1 MPIMSDKWIKFKAE
15 NDQLIVP
22 FHAESRSSNEDGTP
36 VTSYGLSSFG
46 YDIRLGN
53 IFRFFNRSNPNNLN
67 VEVRSVRDSIGP
79 DVIDPVNFNEAL
91 TSRHEL
97 RDDECITIPPHGFML
112 GVSKERIK
120 LGDEFTAICMEKS
133 TLARCFT
140 GDTKIA
146 LADGTSP
153 TFLEA
158 IERIKNGERLFG
170 YSVNEEANITI
181 AELIEPR
188 KIGREEIL
196 EVVLD
201 NGEIIRCTA
210 DHKFLTL
217 DCDYVEAKDLVE
229 GQSLYPL
236 YRTVSR
242 GYEAVYQPMDPYIV
256 STHHLSDE
264 YNLRHGVYKRGFDE
278 HRHHVD
284 GNRRNNTPMN
294 IVRMKASDHIKMHN
308 LLNSERP
315 EYKEKL
321 SLAQKESWKKQAES
335 DPTFVNHWR
344 GQSSKASKAFWNDD
358 RYYES
363 RQRWFTLN
371 RERVKNLSE
380 EQRQALADRARKFLC
395 NVTKEMRIER
405 AAKRWMNEAEDS
417 PNRRFLG
424 DLVKRK
430 DITEETLEKALK
442 EAGSIRGASRL
453 LSVDRTAF
461 RRFPELIK
469 KYKEMWN
476 DAAVSVDDIKEAL
489 KENLSLRSIA
499 EKLGVSKSY
508 IVRRMSK
515 AKKALNIEI
524 GENHKVVTV
533 RKASPGWEGEQDVY
547 CLTAPEYGNFAL
559 ESGVFVH
566 NCGLCVTVT
575 PLEAGWE
582 GYVTLELSNKTDSP
596 IKLTP
601 GMGICQVL
609 FIHGNESCEV
619 SYADRSGKYQ
629 DQPAE
634 PVLPRRKM

>member
-91 TSRHEL
+91 TSCHEL

-120 LGDEFTAICMEKS
+120 LDNEFTAICMEKS

-256 STHHLSDE
+256 
-264 YNLRHGVYKRGFDE
+264 
-278 HRHHVD
+278 
-284 GNRRNNTPMN
+284 
-294 IVRMKASDHIKMHN
+294 
-308 LLNSERP
+308 
-315 EYKEKL
+315 
-321 SLAQKESWKKQAES
+321 
-335 DPTFVNHWR
+335 
-344 GQSSKASKAFWNDD
+344 
-358 RYYES
+358 
-363 RQRWFTLN
+363 
-371 RERVKNLSE
+371 
-380 EQRQALADRARKFLC
+380 
-395 NVTKEMRIER
+395 
-405 AAKRWMNEAEDS
+405 
-417 PNRRFLG
+417 
-424 DLVKRK
+424 
-430 DITEETLEKALK
+430 
-442 EAGSIRGASRL
+442 
-453 LSVDRTAF
+453 
-461 RRFPELIK
+461 
-469 KYKEMWN
+469 
-476 DAAVSVDDIKEAL
+476 
-489 KENLSLRSIA
+489 
-499 EKLGVSKSY
+499 
-508 IVRRMSK
+508 RRMSK
-515 AKKALNIEI
+515 AKEALNIEI

-582 GYVTLELSNKTDSP
+582 GYVTLELSNKTDLP

-619 SYADRSGKYQ
+619 SYADRNGKYQ

>member
-79 DVIDPVNFNEAL
+79 DVIEPVNFNEAL
-91 TSRHEL
+91 TSCHEL

-120 LGDEFTAICMEKS
+120 LGNEFTAICMEKS

-242 GYEAVYQPMDPYIV
+242 GYEAVYQPMDPY
-256 STHHLSDE
+256 
-264 YNLRHGVYKRGFDE
+264 
-278 HRHHVD
+278 
-284 GNRRNNTPMN
+284 
-294 IVRMKASDHIKMHN
+294 
-308 LLNSERP
+308 
-315 EYKEKL
+315 
-321 SLAQKESWKKQAES
+321 
-335 DPTFVNHWR
+335 
-344 GQSSKASKAFWNDD
+344 
-358 RYYES
+358 
-363 RQRWFTLN
+363 
-371 RERVKNLSE
+371 
-380 EQRQALADRARKFLC
+380 
-395 NVTKEMRIER
+395 
-405 AAKRWMNEAEDS
+405 
-417 PNRRFLG
+417 
-424 DLVKRK
+424 
-430 DITEETLEKALK
+430 
-442 EAGSIRGASRL
+442 
-453 LSVDRTAF
+453 
-461 RRFPELIK
+461 
-469 KYKEMWN
+469 
-476 DAAVSVDDIKEAL
+476 
-489 KENLSLRSIA
+489 
-499 EKLGVSKSY
+499 
-508 IVRRMSK
+508 SK
-515 AKKALNIEI
+515 AKEALNIEI

-619 SYADRSGKYQ
+619 SYADRNGKYQ

>member
-1 MPIMSDKWIKFKAE
+1 MPIMSDKWIRQKAE
-15 NDQLIVP
+15 NEQLIVP
-22 FHAESRSSNEDGTP
+22 FHAESRSNNEDGTP

-53 IFRFFNRSNPNNLN
+53 TFRFFNPADNHNRNL
-67 VEVRSVRDSIGP
+67 EIRCVRDAIGP
-79 DVIDPVNFNEAL
+79 DVIDPVNFNENL

-97 RDDECITIPPHGFML
+97 REDECIIMPPHSFML

-120 LGDEFTAICMEKS
+120 LGNEFTAICMEKS

-256 STHHLSDE
+256 
-264 YNLRHGVYKRGFDE
+264 
-278 HRHHVD
+278 
-284 GNRRNNTPMN
+284 
-294 IVRMKASDHIKMHN
+294 
-308 LLNSERP
+308 
-315 EYKEKL
+315 
-321 SLAQKESWKKQAES
+321 
-335 DPTFVNHWR
+335 
-344 GQSSKASKAFWNDD
+344 
-358 RYYES
+358 
-363 RQRWFTLN
+363 
-371 RERVKNLSE
+371 
-380 EQRQALADRARKFLC
+380 
-395 NVTKEMRIER
+395 
-405 AAKRWMNEAEDS
+405 
-417 PNRRFLG
+417 
-424 DLVKRK
+424 
-430 DITEETLEKALK
+430 
-442 EAGSIRGASRL
+442 
-453 LSVDRTAF
+453 
-461 RRFPELIK
+461 
-469 KYKEMWN
+469 
-476 DAAVSVDDIKEAL
+476 
-489 KENLSLRSIA
+489 
-499 EKLGVSKSY
+499 
-508 IVRRMSK
+508 RRMSK
-515 AKKALNIEI
+515 AKEALNIEI

-582 GYVTLELSNKTDSP
+582 GYVTLELSNKTDLP

-609 FIHGNESCEV
+609 FIHGNEPCEV

>member
-120 LGDEFTAICMEKS
+120 LSNEFTAICMEKS

-256 STHHLSDE
+256 
-264 YNLRHGVYKRGFDE
+264 
-278 HRHHVD
+278 
-284 GNRRNNTPMN
+284 
-294 IVRMKASDHIKMHN
+294 
-308 LLNSERP
+308 
-315 EYKEKL
+315 
-321 SLAQKESWKKQAES
+321 
-335 DPTFVNHWR
+335 
-344 GQSSKASKAFWNDD
+344 
-358 RYYES
+358 
-363 RQRWFTLN
+363 
-371 RERVKNLSE
+371 
-380 EQRQALADRARKFLC
+380 
-395 NVTKEMRIER
+395 
-405 AAKRWMNEAEDS
+405 
-417 PNRRFLG
+417 
-424 DLVKRK
+424 
-430 DITEETLEKALK
+430 
-442 EAGSIRGASRL
+442 
-453 LSVDRTAF
+453 
-461 RRFPELIK
+461 
-469 KYKEMWN
+469 
-476 DAAVSVDDIKEAL
+476 
-489 KENLSLRSIA
+489 
-499 EKLGVSKSY
+499 
-508 IVRRMSK
+508 RRMSK
-515 AKKALNIEI
+515 AKEALNIEI

-619 SYADRSGKYQ
+619 SYADRNGKYQ

>member
-91 TSRHEL
+91 TSCHEL

-120 LGDEFTAICMEKS
+120 LGNEFTAICMEKS

-242 GYEAVYQPMDPYIV
+242 GYEAVYQPMGP
-256 STHHLSDE
+256 
-264 YNLRHGVYKRGFDE
+264 
-278 HRHHVD
+278 
-284 GNRRNNTPMN
+284 
-294 IVRMKASDHIKMHN
+294 
-308 LLNSERP
+308 
-315 EYKEKL
+315 
-321 SLAQKESWKKQAES
+321 
-335 DPTFVNHWR
+335 
-344 GQSSKASKAFWNDD
+344 
-358 RYYES
+358 
-363 RQRWFTLN
+363 
-371 RERVKNLSE
+371 
-380 EQRQALADRARKFLC
+380 
-395 NVTKEMRIER
+395 
-405 AAKRWMNEAEDS
+405 
-417 PNRRFLG
+417 
-424 DLVKRK
+424 
-430 DITEETLEKALK
+430 
-442 EAGSIRGASRL
+442 
-453 LSVDRTAF
+453 
-461 RRFPELIK
+461 
-469 KYKEMWN
+469 
-476 DAAVSVDDIKEAL
+476 
-489 KENLSLRSIA
+489 
-499 EKLGVSKSY
+499 Y

-515 AKKALNIEI
+515 AKEALNIEI

-609 FIHGNESCEV
+609 FLHGNEPCEV

>member
-1 MPIMSDKWIKFKAE
+1 MPIMSDKWIKHKAE
-15 NDQLIVP
+15 KNQLIVP
-22 FHAESRSSNEDGTP
+22 FHAESRSTNEDGTP

-53 IFRFFNRSNPNNLN
+53 TFRLFDFPLKKSESI
-67 VEVRSVRDSIGP
+67 EVIYDIVQTTADI
-79 DVIDPVNFNEAL
+79 DNIIDPVNFKPEF
-91 TSRHEL
+91 TTP
-97 RDDECITIPPHGFML
+97 ITIRDYESLIIPPGGFVL
-112 GVSKERIK
+112 GVSKERLV
-120 LGDEFTAICMEKS
+120 LGDDFTAICMEKS

-256 STHHLSDE
+256 
-264 YNLRHGVYKRGFDE
+264 
-278 HRHHVD
+278 
-284 GNRRNNTPMN
+284 
-294 IVRMKASDHIKMHN
+294 
-308 LLNSERP
+308 
-315 EYKEKL
+315 
-321 SLAQKESWKKQAES
+321 
-335 DPTFVNHWR
+335 
-344 GQSSKASKAFWNDD
+344 
-358 RYYES
+358 
-363 RQRWFTLN
+363 
-371 RERVKNLSE
+371 
-380 EQRQALADRARKFLC
+380 
-395 NVTKEMRIER
+395 
-405 AAKRWMNEAEDS
+405 
-417 PNRRFLG
+417 
-424 DLVKRK
+424 
-430 DITEETLEKALK
+430 
-442 EAGSIRGASRL
+442 
-453 LSVDRTAF
+453 
-461 RRFPELIK
+461 
-469 KYKEMWN
+469 
-476 DAAVSVDDIKEAL
+476 
-489 KENLSLRSIA
+489 
-499 EKLGVSKSY
+499 
-508 IVRRMSK
+508 RRMSK
-515 AKKALNIEI
+515 AKEALNIEI

-582 GYVTLELSNKTDSP
+582 GYVTLELSNKTDLP

-609 FIHGNESCEV
+609 FIHGNEPCEV

>member
-79 DVIDPVNFNEAL
+79 DVIDPINFNEAL
-91 TSRHEL
+91 TSCHEL

-120 LGDEFTAICMEKS
+120 LGNEFTAICMEKS

-256 STHHLSDE
+256 
-264 YNLRHGVYKRGFDE
+264 
-278 HRHHVD
+278 
-284 GNRRNNTPMN
+284 
-294 IVRMKASDHIKMHN
+294 
-308 LLNSERP
+308 
-315 EYKEKL
+315 
-321 SLAQKESWKKQAES
+321 
-335 DPTFVNHWR
+335 
-344 GQSSKASKAFWNDD
+344 
-358 RYYES
+358 
-363 RQRWFTLN
+363 
-371 RERVKNLSE
+371 
-380 EQRQALADRARKFLC
+380 
-395 NVTKEMRIER
+395 
-405 AAKRWMNEAEDS
+405 
-417 PNRRFLG
+417 
-424 DLVKRK
+424 
-430 DITEETLEKALK
+430 
-442 EAGSIRGASRL
+442 
-453 LSVDRTAF
+453 
-461 RRFPELIK
+461 
-469 KYKEMWN
+469 
-476 DAAVSVDDIKEAL
+476 
-489 KENLSLRSIA
+489 
-499 EKLGVSKSY
+499 
-508 IVRRMSK
+508 RRMSK
-515 AKKALNIEI
+515 AKEALNIEI

-619 SYADRSGKYQ
+619 SYADRNGKYQ
-629 DQPAE
+629 DQPPE

>member
-120 LGDEFTAICMEKS
+120 LGNEFTAICMEKS

-242 GYEAVYQPMDPYIV
+242 GYEAVYQPMDPYI
-256 STHHLSDE
+256 
-264 YNLRHGVYKRGFDE
+264 
-278 HRHHVD
+278 
-284 GNRRNNTPMN
+284 
-294 IVRMKASDHIKMHN
+294 A
-308 LLNSERP
+308 
-315 EYKEKL
+315 KE
-321 SLAQKESWKKQAES
+321 
-335 DPTFVNHWR
+335 
-344 GQSSKASKAFWNDD
+344 
-358 RYYES
+358 
-363 RQRWFTLN
+363 
-371 RERVKNLSE
+371 
-380 EQRQALADRARKFLC
+380 
-395 NVTKEMRIER
+395 
-405 AAKRWMNEAEDS
+405 
-417 PNRRFLG
+417 
-424 DLVKRK
+424 
-430 DITEETLEKALK
+430 
-442 EAGSIRGASRL
+442 
-453 LSVDRTAF
+453 
-461 RRFPELIK
+461 
-469 KYKEMWN
+469 
-476 DAAVSVDDIKEAL
+476 
-489 KENLSLRSIA
+489 
-499 EKLGVSKSY
+499 
-508 IVRRMSK
+508 
-515 AKKALNIEI
+515 ALNIEI

-619 SYADRSGKYQ
+619 SYADRNGKYQ

>member
-91 TSRHEL
+91 TSCHEL

-120 LGDEFTAICMEKS
+120 LGNEFTAICMEKS

-242 GYEAVYQPMDPYIV
+242 GYEAVYQPMDPYI
-256 STHHLSDE
+256 
-264 YNLRHGVYKRGFDE
+264 
-278 HRHHVD
+278 
-284 GNRRNNTPMN
+284 
-294 IVRMKASDHIKMHN
+294 A
-308 LLNSERP
+308 
-315 EYKEKL
+315 KE
-321 SLAQKESWKKQAES
+321 
-335 DPTFVNHWR
+335 
-344 GQSSKASKAFWNDD
+344 
-358 RYYES
+358 
-363 RQRWFTLN
+363 
-371 RERVKNLSE
+371 
-380 EQRQALADRARKFLC
+380 
-395 NVTKEMRIER
+395 
-405 AAKRWMNEAEDS
+405 
-417 PNRRFLG
+417 
-424 DLVKRK
+424 
-430 DITEETLEKALK
+430 
-442 EAGSIRGASRL
+442 
-453 LSVDRTAF
+453 
-461 RRFPELIK
+461 
-469 KYKEMWN
+469 
-476 DAAVSVDDIKEAL
+476 
-489 KENLSLRSIA
+489 
-499 EKLGVSKSY
+499 
-508 IVRRMSK
+508 
-515 AKKALNIEI
+515 ALNIEI

-619 SYADRSGKYQ
+619 SYADRNGKYQ

>member
-53 IFRFFNRSNPNNLN
+53 IFRFFNRGNSNNLN

-97 RDDECITIPPHGFML
+97 RDGECITIPPHGFML

-120 LGDEFTAICMEKS
+120 LGNEFTAICMEKS

-242 GYEAVYQPMDPYIV
+242 GYEAVYQPMDPY
-256 STHHLSDE
+256 
-264 YNLRHGVYKRGFDE
+264 
-278 HRHHVD
+278 
-284 GNRRNNTPMN
+284 
-294 IVRMKASDHIKMHN
+294 
-308 LLNSERP
+308 
-315 EYKEKL
+315 
-321 SLAQKESWKKQAES
+321 
-335 DPTFVNHWR
+335 
-344 GQSSKASKAFWNDD
+344 
-358 RYYES
+358 
-363 RQRWFTLN
+363 
-371 RERVKNLSE
+371 
-380 EQRQALADRARKFLC
+380 
-395 NVTKEMRIER
+395 
-405 AAKRWMNEAEDS
+405 
-417 PNRRFLG
+417 
-424 DLVKRK
+424 
-430 DITEETLEKALK
+430 
-442 EAGSIRGASRL
+442 
-453 LSVDRTAF
+453 
-461 RRFPELIK
+461 
-469 KYKEMWN
+469 
-476 DAAVSVDDIKEAL
+476 
-489 KENLSLRSIA
+489 
-499 EKLGVSKSY
+499 
-508 IVRRMSK
+508 SK
-515 AKKALNIEI
+515 AKEALNIEI

-582 GYVTLELSNKTDSP
+582 GYVTLELSNKTDLP

-609 FIHGNESCEV
+609 FLYGNEPCEI
-619 SYADRSGKYQ
+619 SYADRNGKYQ
-629 DQPAE
+629 DQPPE

>member
-79 DVIDPVNFNEAL
+79 DVIDPINFNEAL
-91 TSRHEL
+91 TSCHEL

-120 LGDEFTAICMEKS
+120 LSNEFTAICMEKS

-256 STHHLSDE
+256 
-264 YNLRHGVYKRGFDE
+264 
-278 HRHHVD
+278 
-284 GNRRNNTPMN
+284 
-294 IVRMKASDHIKMHN
+294 
-308 LLNSERP
+308 
-315 EYKEKL
+315 
-321 SLAQKESWKKQAES
+321 
-335 DPTFVNHWR
+335 
-344 GQSSKASKAFWNDD
+344 
-358 RYYES
+358 
-363 RQRWFTLN
+363 
-371 RERVKNLSE
+371 
-380 EQRQALADRARKFLC
+380 
-395 NVTKEMRIER
+395 
-405 AAKRWMNEAEDS
+405 
-417 PNRRFLG
+417 
-424 DLVKRK
+424 
-430 DITEETLEKALK
+430 
-442 EAGSIRGASRL
+442 
-453 LSVDRTAF
+453 
-461 RRFPELIK
+461 
-469 KYKEMWN
+469 
-476 DAAVSVDDIKEAL
+476 
-489 KENLSLRSIA
+489 
-499 EKLGVSKSY
+499 
-508 IVRRMSK
+508 RRMSK
-515 AKKALNIEI
+515 AKEALNIEI

-619 SYADRSGKYQ
+619 SYADRNGKYQ
-629 DQPAE
+629 DQPPE

>member
-1 MPIMSDKWIKFKAE
+1 MPIMSDKWIRQKAE
-15 NDQLIVP
+15 NEQLIVP
-22 FHAESRSSNEDGTP
+22 FHAESRSNNEDGTP

-53 IFRFFNRSNPNNLN
+53 VFRFFNPANIVNRNL
-67 VEVRSVRDSIGP
+67 EIKCVRDAIEP
-79 DVIDPVNFNEAL
+79 NVIDPVNFNKNL

-97 RDDECITIPPHGFML
+97 REDECIIMPPHSFML

-120 LGDEFTAICMEKS
+120 LSNEFTAICMEKS

-242 GYEAVYQPMDPYIV
+242 
-256 STHHLSDE
+256 
-264 YNLRHGVYKRGFDE
+264 
-278 HRHHVD
+278 
-284 GNRRNNTPMN
+284 
-294 IVRMKASDHIKMHN
+294 
-308 LLNSERP
+308 
-315 EYKEKL
+315 
-321 SLAQKESWKKQAES
+321 
-335 DPTFVNHWR
+335 
-344 GQSSKASKAFWNDD
+344 
-358 RYYES
+358 
-363 RQRWFTLN
+363 
-371 RERVKNLSE
+371 
-380 EQRQALADRARKFLC
+380 
-395 NVTKEMRIER
+395 
-405 AAKRWMNEAEDS
+405 
-417 PNRRFLG
+417 
-424 DLVKRK
+424 
-430 DITEETLEKALK
+430 
-442 EAGSIRGASRL
+442 
-453 LSVDRTAF
+453 
-461 RRFPELIK
+461 
-469 KYKEMWN
+469 
-476 DAAVSVDDIKEAL
+476 
-489 KENLSLRSIA
+489 
-499 EKLGVSKSY
+499 

-515 AKKALNIEI
+515 AKEALNIEI

-582 GYVTLELSNKTDSP
+582 GYVTLELSNKTDLP

-609 FIHGNESCEV
+609 FLHGNEPCEI
-619 SYADRSGKYQ
+619 SYADRNGKYQ

>member
-15 NDQLIVP
+15 KDQLIVP
-22 FHAESRSSNEDGTP
+22 FHPESRSVNEDGTP

-53 IFRFFNRSNPNNLN
+53 IFRLFNHRNSNNLN
-67 VEVRSVRDSIGP
+67 VDIGSVRDAVSP
-79 DVIDPVNFNEAL
+79 DVIDPVNFNEAHTTRYDL
-91 TSRHEL
+91 L
-97 RDDECITIPPHGFML
+97 DDEYITIPPHGFML

-120 LGDEFTAICMEKS
+120 LGNEFTAICMEKS

-236 YRTVSR
+236 
-242 GYEAVYQPMDPYIV
+242 
-256 STHHLSDE
+256 
-264 YNLRHGVYKRGFDE
+264 
-278 HRHHVD
+278 
-284 GNRRNNTPMN
+284 
-294 IVRMKASDHIKMHN
+294 
-308 LLNSERP
+308 
-315 EYKEKL
+315 
-321 SLAQKESWKKQAES
+321 
-335 DPTFVNHWR
+335 
-344 GQSSKASKAFWNDD
+344 
-358 RYYES
+358 
-363 RQRWFTLN
+363 
-371 RERVKNLSE
+371 
-380 EQRQALADRARKFLC
+380 
-395 NVTKEMRIER
+395 
-405 AAKRWMNEAEDS
+405 
-417 PNRRFLG
+417 
-424 DLVKRK
+424 
-430 DITEETLEKALK
+430 
-442 EAGSIRGASRL
+442 
-453 LSVDRTAF
+453 
-461 RRFPELIK
+461 
-469 KYKEMWN
+469 
-476 DAAVSVDDIKEAL
+476 
-489 KENLSLRSIA
+489 
-499 EKLGVSKSY
+499 

-515 AKKALNIEI
+515 AKEALNIEI

-582 GYVTLELSNKTDSP
+582 GYVTLELSNKTDLP

-609 FIHGNESCEV
+609 FIHGNEPCEV

>member
-1 MPIMSDKWIKFKAE
+1 MPIMSDKWIRQKAE
-15 NDQLIVP
+15 NEQLIVP

-53 IFRFFNRSNPNNLN
+53 VFRFFNPANIVNRNL
-67 VEVRSVRDSIGP
+67 EIKCVRDAIEP
-79 DVIDPVNFNEAL
+79 NVIDPVNFNENL

-97 RDDECITIPPHGFML
+97 REDECIIMPPHSFML

-120 LGDEFTAICMEKS
+120 LSNEFTAICMEKS

-236 YRTVSR
+236 YS
-242 GYEAVYQPMDPYIV
+242 
-256 STHHLSDE
+256 
-264 YNLRHGVYKRGFDE
+264 
-278 HRHHVD
+278 
-284 GNRRNNTPMN
+284 
-294 IVRMKASDHIKMHN
+294 
-308 LLNSERP
+308 
-315 EYKEKL
+315 
-321 SLAQKESWKKQAES
+321 
-335 DPTFVNHWR
+335 
-344 GQSSKASKAFWNDD
+344 
-358 RYYES
+358 
-363 RQRWFTLN
+363 
-371 RERVKNLSE
+371 
-380 EQRQALADRARKFLC
+380 
-395 NVTKEMRIER
+395 
-405 AAKRWMNEAEDS
+405 
-417 PNRRFLG
+417 
-424 DLVKRK
+424 
-430 DITEETLEKALK
+430 
-442 EAGSIRGASRL
+442 
-453 LSVDRTAF
+453 
-461 RRFPELIK
+461 
-469 KYKEMWN
+469 
-476 DAAVSVDDIKEAL
+476 
-489 KENLSLRSIA
+489 
-499 EKLGVSKSY
+499 

-515 AKKALNIEI
+515 AKEALNIEI

-582 GYVTLELSNKTDSP
+582 GYVTLELSNKTDLP

-609 FIHGNESCEV
+609 FLHGNEPCEI

>member
-1 MPIMSDKWIKFKAE
+1 MPIMSDKWIRQKAE
-15 NDQLIVP
+15 NEQLIVP
-22 FHAESRSSNEDGTP
+22 FHAESRSNNEDGTP

-120 LGDEFTAICMEKS
+120 LGNEFTAICMEKS

-453 LSVDRTAF
+453 LS
-461 RRFPELIK
+461 
-469 KYKEMWN
+469 
-476 DAAVSVDDIKEAL
+476 
-489 KENLSLRSIA
+489 
-499 EKLGVSKSY
+499 
-508 IVRRMSK
+508 
-515 AKKALNIEI
+515 EI
-524 GENHKVVTV
+524 GRAHV
-533 RKASPGWEGEQDVY
+533 
-547 CLTAPEYGNFAL
+547 
-559 ESGVFVH
+559 
-566 NCGLCVTVT
+566 
-575 PLEAGWE
+575 
-582 GYVTLELSNKTDSP
+582 
-596 IKLTP
+596 
-601 GMGICQVL
+601 
-609 FIHGNESCEV
+609 
-619 SYADRSGKYQ
+619 
-629 DQPAE
+629 
-634 PVLPRRKM
+634 

>member
-91 TSRHEL
+91 TSCHEL

-120 LGDEFTAICMEKS
+120 LGNEFTAICMEKS

-242 GYEAVYQPMDPYIV
+242 GYEAVYQPMDPY
-256 STHHLSDE
+256 
-264 YNLRHGVYKRGFDE
+264 
-278 HRHHVD
+278 
-284 GNRRNNTPMN
+284 
-294 IVRMKASDHIKMHN
+294 
-308 LLNSERP
+308 
-315 EYKEKL
+315 
-321 SLAQKESWKKQAES
+321 
-335 DPTFVNHWR
+335 
-344 GQSSKASKAFWNDD
+344 
-358 RYYES
+358 
-363 RQRWFTLN
+363 
-371 RERVKNLSE
+371 
-380 EQRQALADRARKFLC
+380 
-395 NVTKEMRIER
+395 
-405 AAKRWMNEAEDS
+405 
-417 PNRRFLG
+417 
-424 DLVKRK
+424 
-430 DITEETLEKALK
+430 
-442 EAGSIRGASRL
+442 
-453 LSVDRTAF
+453 
-461 RRFPELIK
+461 
-469 KYKEMWN
+469 
-476 DAAVSVDDIKEAL
+476 
-489 KENLSLRSIA
+489 
-499 EKLGVSKSY
+499 
-508 IVRRMSK
+508 SK
-515 AKKALNIEI
+515 AKEALNIEI

-619 SYADRSGKYQ
+619 SYADRNGKYQ

>member
-15 NDQLIVP
+15 KDQLIVP
-22 FHAESRSSNEDGTP
+22 FHSESRSVNEDGTP

-53 IFRFFNRSNPNNLN
+53 IFRLFNHRNSNNLN
-67 VEVRSVRDSIGP
+67 VDIRSVREAVSP
-79 DVIDPVNFNEAL
+79 DVIDPVNFNEAHTTRYDL
-91 TSRHEL
+91 L
-97 RDDECITIPPHGFML
+97 DDEYITIPPHGFML

-120 LGDEFTAICMEKS
+120 LGNEFTAICMEKS

-256 STHHLSDE
+256 
-264 YNLRHGVYKRGFDE
+264 
-278 HRHHVD
+278 
-284 GNRRNNTPMN
+284 
-294 IVRMKASDHIKMHN
+294 
-308 LLNSERP
+308 
-315 EYKEKL
+315 
-321 SLAQKESWKKQAES
+321 
-335 DPTFVNHWR
+335 
-344 GQSSKASKAFWNDD
+344 
-358 RYYES
+358 
-363 RQRWFTLN
+363 
-371 RERVKNLSE
+371 
-380 EQRQALADRARKFLC
+380 
-395 NVTKEMRIER
+395 
-405 AAKRWMNEAEDS
+405 
-417 PNRRFLG
+417 
-424 DLVKRK
+424 
-430 DITEETLEKALK
+430 
-442 EAGSIRGASRL
+442 
-453 LSVDRTAF
+453 
-461 RRFPELIK
+461 
-469 KYKEMWN
+469 
-476 DAAVSVDDIKEAL
+476 
-489 KENLSLRSIA
+489 
-499 EKLGVSKSY
+499 
-508 IVRRMSK
+508 RRMSK
-515 AKKALNIEI
+515 AKEALNIEI

-619 SYADRSGKYQ
+619 SYADRNGKYQ

>member
-1 MPIMSDKWIKFKAE
+1 MPIMSDKWIRQKAE
-15 NDQLIVP
+15 NEQLIVP

-120 LGDEFTAICMEKS
+120 LSNEFTAICMEKS

-256 STHHLSDE
+256 
-264 YNLRHGVYKRGFDE
+264 
-278 HRHHVD
+278 
-284 GNRRNNTPMN
+284 
-294 IVRMKASDHIKMHN
+294 
-308 LLNSERP
+308 
-315 EYKEKL
+315 
-321 SLAQKESWKKQAES
+321 
-335 DPTFVNHWR
+335 
-344 GQSSKASKAFWNDD
+344 
-358 RYYES
+358 
-363 RQRWFTLN
+363 
-371 RERVKNLSE
+371 
-380 EQRQALADRARKFLC
+380 
-395 NVTKEMRIER
+395 
-405 AAKRWMNEAEDS
+405 
-417 PNRRFLG
+417 
-424 DLVKRK
+424 
-430 DITEETLEKALK
+430 
-442 EAGSIRGASRL
+442 
-453 LSVDRTAF
+453 
-461 RRFPELIK
+461 
-469 KYKEMWN
+469 
-476 DAAVSVDDIKEAL
+476 
-489 KENLSLRSIA
+489 
-499 EKLGVSKSY
+499 
-508 IVRRMSK
+508 RRMSK
-515 AKKALNIEI
+515 AKEALNIEI

-609 FIHGNESCEV
+609 FIHGNEPCEI
-619 SYADRSGKYQ
+619 SYADRNGKYQ

>member
-91 TSRHEL
+91 TSCHEL

-120 LGDEFTAICMEKS
+120 LSNEFTAICMEKS

-256 STHHLSDE
+256 
-264 YNLRHGVYKRGFDE
+264 
-278 HRHHVD
+278 
-284 GNRRNNTPMN
+284 
-294 IVRMKASDHIKMHN
+294 
-308 LLNSERP
+308 
-315 EYKEKL
+315 
-321 SLAQKESWKKQAES
+321 
-335 DPTFVNHWR
+335 
-344 GQSSKASKAFWNDD
+344 
-358 RYYES
+358 
-363 RQRWFTLN
+363 
-371 RERVKNLSE
+371 
-380 EQRQALADRARKFLC
+380 
-395 NVTKEMRIER
+395 
-405 AAKRWMNEAEDS
+405 
-417 PNRRFLG
+417 
-424 DLVKRK
+424 
-430 DITEETLEKALK
+430 
-442 EAGSIRGASRL
+442 
-453 LSVDRTAF
+453 
-461 RRFPELIK
+461 
-469 KYKEMWN
+469 
-476 DAAVSVDDIKEAL
+476 
-489 KENLSLRSIA
+489 
-499 EKLGVSKSY
+499 
-508 IVRRMSK
+508 RRMSK
-515 AKKALNIEI
+515 AKEALNIEI

-582 GYVTLELSNKTDSP
+582 GYVTLELSNKTDLP

-619 SYADRSGKYQ
+619 SYADRNGKYQ

>member
-53 IFRFFNRSNPNNLN
+53 IFRFFNRGNSNNLN

-97 RDDECITIPPHGFML
+97 RDGECITIPPHGFML

-120 LGDEFTAICMEKS
+120 LDNEFTAICMEKS

-256 STHHLSDE
+256 
-264 YNLRHGVYKRGFDE
+264 
-278 HRHHVD
+278 
-284 GNRRNNTPMN
+284 
-294 IVRMKASDHIKMHN
+294 
-308 LLNSERP
+308 
-315 EYKEKL
+315 
-321 SLAQKESWKKQAES
+321 
-335 DPTFVNHWR
+335 
-344 GQSSKASKAFWNDD
+344 
-358 RYYES
+358 
-363 RQRWFTLN
+363 
-371 RERVKNLSE
+371 
-380 EQRQALADRARKFLC
+380 
-395 NVTKEMRIER
+395 
-405 AAKRWMNEAEDS
+405 
-417 PNRRFLG
+417 
-424 DLVKRK
+424 
-430 DITEETLEKALK
+430 
-442 EAGSIRGASRL
+442 
-453 LSVDRTAF
+453 
-461 RRFPELIK
+461 
-469 KYKEMWN
+469 
-476 DAAVSVDDIKEAL
+476 
-489 KENLSLRSIA
+489 
-499 EKLGVSKSY
+499 
-508 IVRRMSK
+508 RRMSK
-515 AKKALNIEI
+515 AKEALNIEI

-575 PLEAGWE
+575 PLEAGWS
-582 GYVTLELSNKTDSP
+582 GYVTLEISNKTHLP

-609 FIHGNESCEV
+609 FFQGNEPCEV
-619 SYADRSGKYQ
+619 SYADRNGKYQ

-634 PVLPRRKM
+634 PILPRRKL

>member
-97 RDDECITIPPHGFML
+97 RDGECITIPPHGFML

-120 LGDEFTAICMEKS
+120 LGNEFTAICMEKS

-242 GYEAVYQPMDPYIV
+242 GYEAVYQPMDPY
-256 STHHLSDE
+256 
-264 YNLRHGVYKRGFDE
+264 
-278 HRHHVD
+278 
-284 GNRRNNTPMN
+284 
-294 IVRMKASDHIKMHN
+294 
-308 LLNSERP
+308 
-315 EYKEKL
+315 
-321 SLAQKESWKKQAES
+321 
-335 DPTFVNHWR
+335 
-344 GQSSKASKAFWNDD
+344 
-358 RYYES
+358 
-363 RQRWFTLN
+363 
-371 RERVKNLSE
+371 
-380 EQRQALADRARKFLC
+380 
-395 NVTKEMRIER
+395 
-405 AAKRWMNEAEDS
+405 
-417 PNRRFLG
+417 
-424 DLVKRK
+424 
-430 DITEETLEKALK
+430 
-442 EAGSIRGASRL
+442 
-453 LSVDRTAF
+453 
-461 RRFPELIK
+461 
-469 KYKEMWN
+469 
-476 DAAVSVDDIKEAL
+476 
-489 KENLSLRSIA
+489 
-499 EKLGVSKSY
+499 
-508 IVRRMSK
+508 SK
-515 AKKALNIEI
+515 AKEALNIEI

-619 SYADRSGKYQ
+619 SYADRNGKYQ

>member
-53 IFRFFNRSNPNNLN
+53 IFRFFNRGNSNNLN

-120 LGDEFTAICMEKS
+120 LGNEFTAICMEKS

-242 GYEAVYQPMDPYIV
+242 GYEAVYQPMDPY
-256 STHHLSDE
+256 
-264 YNLRHGVYKRGFDE
+264 
-278 HRHHVD
+278 
-284 GNRRNNTPMN
+284 
-294 IVRMKASDHIKMHN
+294 
-308 LLNSERP
+308 
-315 EYKEKL
+315 
-321 SLAQKESWKKQAES
+321 
-335 DPTFVNHWR
+335 
-344 GQSSKASKAFWNDD
+344 
-358 RYYES
+358 
-363 RQRWFTLN
+363 
-371 RERVKNLSE
+371 
-380 EQRQALADRARKFLC
+380 
-395 NVTKEMRIER
+395 
-405 AAKRWMNEAEDS
+405 
-417 PNRRFLG
+417 
-424 DLVKRK
+424 
-430 DITEETLEKALK
+430 
-442 EAGSIRGASRL
+442 
-453 LSVDRTAF
+453 
-461 RRFPELIK
+461 
-469 KYKEMWN
+469 
-476 DAAVSVDDIKEAL
+476 
-489 KENLSLRSIA
+489 
-499 EKLGVSKSY
+499 
-508 IVRRMSK
+508 SK
-515 AKKALNIEI
+515 AKEALNIEI

-619 SYADRSGKYQ
+619 SYADRNGKYQ

>member
-15 NDQLIVP
+15 KDQLIVP
-22 FHAESRSSNEDGTP
+22 FHSESRSVNEDGTP

-53 IFRFFNRSNPNNLN
+53 IFRLFNHRNSNNLN
-67 VEVRSVRDSIGP
+67 VDIRSAREAVSP
-79 DVIDPVNFNEAL
+79 DVIDPVNFNEAH
-91 TSRHEL
+91 TTRYEL
-97 RDDECITIPPHGFML
+97 LDDECITIPPHGFML

-120 LGDEFTAICMEKS
+120 LGNEFTAICMEKS

-242 GYEAVYQPMDPYIV
+242 GYEAVYQPMDPY
-256 STHHLSDE
+256 
-264 YNLRHGVYKRGFDE
+264 
-278 HRHHVD
+278 
-284 GNRRNNTPMN
+284 
-294 IVRMKASDHIKMHN
+294 
-308 LLNSERP
+308 
-315 EYKEKL
+315 
-321 SLAQKESWKKQAES
+321 
-335 DPTFVNHWR
+335 
-344 GQSSKASKAFWNDD
+344 
-358 RYYES
+358 
-363 RQRWFTLN
+363 
-371 RERVKNLSE
+371 
-380 EQRQALADRARKFLC
+380 
-395 NVTKEMRIER
+395 
-405 AAKRWMNEAEDS
+405 
-417 PNRRFLG
+417 
-424 DLVKRK
+424 
-430 DITEETLEKALK
+430 
-442 EAGSIRGASRL
+442 
-453 LSVDRTAF
+453 
-461 RRFPELIK
+461 
-469 KYKEMWN
+469 
-476 DAAVSVDDIKEAL
+476 
-489 KENLSLRSIA
+489 
-499 EKLGVSKSY
+499 
-508 IVRRMSK
+508 
-515 AKKALNIEI
+515 
-524 GENHKVVTV
+524 KVVTV

-582 GYVTLELSNKTDSP
+582 GYVTLELSNKTDLP

-609 FIHGNESCEV
+609 FLHGNEPCEI
-619 SYADRSGKYQ
+619 SYADRNGKYQ
-629 DQPAE
+629 DQPPE

>member
-53 IFRFFNRSNPNNLN
+53 IFRFFNRGNSNNLN

-120 LGDEFTAICMEKS
+120 LGNEFTAICMEKS

-242 GYEAVYQPMDPYIV
+242 GYEAVYQPMDPYI
-256 STHHLSDE
+256 
-264 YNLRHGVYKRGFDE
+264 
-278 HRHHVD
+278 
-284 GNRRNNTPMN
+284 
-294 IVRMKASDHIKMHN
+294 
-308 LLNSERP
+308 
-315 EYKEKL
+315 
-321 SLAQKESWKKQAES
+321 
-335 DPTFVNHWR
+335 
-344 GQSSKASKAFWNDD
+344 
-358 RYYES
+358 
-363 RQRWFTLN
+363 
-371 RERVKNLSE
+371 
-380 EQRQALADRARKFLC
+380 
-395 NVTKEMRIER
+395 
-405 AAKRWMNEAEDS
+405 
-417 PNRRFLG
+417 
-424 DLVKRK
+424 
-430 DITEETLEKALK
+430 
-442 EAGSIRGASRL
+442 
-453 LSVDRTAF
+453 
-461 RRFPELIK
+461 
-469 KYKEMWN
+469 
-476 DAAVSVDDIKEAL
+476 
-489 KENLSLRSIA
+489 
-499 EKLGVSKSY
+499 
-508 IVRRMSK
+508 SK
-515 AKKALNIEI
+515 AKEALNIEI

-582 GYVTLELSNKTDSP
+582 GYVTLELSNKTDLP

-609 FIHGNESCEV
+609 FIHGNEPCEI
-619 SYADRSGKYQ
+619 SYADRNGKYQ

>member
-97 RDDECITIPPHGFML
+97 RDGECITIPPHGFML

-120 LGDEFTAICMEKS
+120 LGNEFTAICMEKS

-242 GYEAVYQPMDPYIV
+242 GYEAVYQPMDPY
-256 STHHLSDE
+256 
-264 YNLRHGVYKRGFDE
+264 
-278 HRHHVD
+278 
-284 GNRRNNTPMN
+284 
-294 IVRMKASDHIKMHN
+294 
-308 LLNSERP
+308 
-315 EYKEKL
+315 
-321 SLAQKESWKKQAES
+321 
-335 DPTFVNHWR
+335 
-344 GQSSKASKAFWNDD
+344 
-358 RYYES
+358 
-363 RQRWFTLN
+363 
-371 RERVKNLSE
+371 
-380 EQRQALADRARKFLC
+380 
-395 NVTKEMRIER
+395 
-405 AAKRWMNEAEDS
+405 
-417 PNRRFLG
+417 
-424 DLVKRK
+424 
-430 DITEETLEKALK
+430 
-442 EAGSIRGASRL
+442 
-453 LSVDRTAF
+453 
-461 RRFPELIK
+461 
-469 KYKEMWN
+469 
-476 DAAVSVDDIKEAL
+476 
-489 KENLSLRSIA
+489 
-499 EKLGVSKSY
+499 
-508 IVRRMSK
+508 SK
-515 AKKALNIEI
+515 AKEALNIEI

-582 GYVTLELSNKTDSP
+582 GYVTLELSNKTDLP

-609 FIHGNESCEV
+609 FLHGNEPCEI
-619 SYADRSGKYQ
+619 SYADRNGKYQ
-629 DQPAE
+629 DQPPE

>member
-53 IFRFFNRSNPNNLN
+53 IFRFFNRGNSNNLN

-91 TSRHEL
+91 TSCHEL

-120 LGDEFTAICMEKS
+120 LGNEFTAICMEKS

-256 STHHLSDE
+256 
-264 YNLRHGVYKRGFDE
+264 
-278 HRHHVD
+278 
-284 GNRRNNTPMN
+284 
-294 IVRMKASDHIKMHN
+294 
-308 LLNSERP
+308 
-315 EYKEKL
+315 
-321 SLAQKESWKKQAES
+321 
-335 DPTFVNHWR
+335 
-344 GQSSKASKAFWNDD
+344 
-358 RYYES
+358 
-363 RQRWFTLN
+363 
-371 RERVKNLSE
+371 
-380 EQRQALADRARKFLC
+380 
-395 NVTKEMRIER
+395 
-405 AAKRWMNEAEDS
+405 
-417 PNRRFLG
+417 
-424 DLVKRK
+424 
-430 DITEETLEKALK
+430 
-442 EAGSIRGASRL
+442 
-453 LSVDRTAF
+453 
-461 RRFPELIK
+461 
-469 KYKEMWN
+469 
-476 DAAVSVDDIKEAL
+476 
-489 KENLSLRSIA
+489 
-499 EKLGVSKSY
+499 
-508 IVRRMSK
+508 RRMSK
-515 AKKALNIEI
+515 AKEALNIEI

-582 GYVTLELSNKTDSP
+582 GYVTLELSNKTDLP

-619 SYADRSGKYQ
+619 SYADRNGKYQ

>member
-1 MPIMSDKWIKFKAE
+1 MPIMSDKWIRQKAE
-15 NDQLIVP
+15 NEQLIVP

-79 DVIDPVNFNEAL
+79 DVIDPINFNEAL
-91 TSRHEL
+91 TSCHEL

-120 LGDEFTAICMEKS
+120 LSNEFTAICMEKS

-256 STHHLSDE
+256 
-264 YNLRHGVYKRGFDE
+264 
-278 HRHHVD
+278 
-284 GNRRNNTPMN
+284 
-294 IVRMKASDHIKMHN
+294 
-308 LLNSERP
+308 
-315 EYKEKL
+315 
-321 SLAQKESWKKQAES
+321 
-335 DPTFVNHWR
+335 
-344 GQSSKASKAFWNDD
+344 
-358 RYYES
+358 
-363 RQRWFTLN
+363 
-371 RERVKNLSE
+371 
-380 EQRQALADRARKFLC
+380 
-395 NVTKEMRIER
+395 
-405 AAKRWMNEAEDS
+405 
-417 PNRRFLG
+417 
-424 DLVKRK
+424 
-430 DITEETLEKALK
+430 
-442 EAGSIRGASRL
+442 
-453 LSVDRTAF
+453 
-461 RRFPELIK
+461 
-469 KYKEMWN
+469 
-476 DAAVSVDDIKEAL
+476 
-489 KENLSLRSIA
+489 
-499 EKLGVSKSY
+499 
-508 IVRRMSK
+508 RRMSK
-515 AKKALNIEI
+515 AKEALNIEI

-582 GYVTLELSNKTDSP
+582 GYVTLELSNKTDLP

-609 FIHGNESCEV
+609 FIHGNEPCEI
-619 SYADRSGKYQ
+619 SYADRNGKYQ

>member
-1 MPIMSDKWIKFKAE
+1 MPIMSDKWIRQKAE
-15 NDQLIVP
+15 NEQLIVP
-22 FHAESRSSNEDGTP
+22 FHAESRSNNEDGTP

-53 IFRFFNRSNPNNLN
+53 IFRFFNRGNSNNLN

-91 TSRHEL
+91 TSCHEL

-120 LGDEFTAICMEKS
+120 LGNEFTAICMEKS

-242 GYEAVYQPMDPYIV
+242 GYEAVYQPKDPY
-256 STHHLSDE
+256 
-264 YNLRHGVYKRGFDE
+264 
-278 HRHHVD
+278 
-284 GNRRNNTPMN
+284 
-294 IVRMKASDHIKMHN
+294 
-308 LLNSERP
+308 
-315 EYKEKL
+315 
-321 SLAQKESWKKQAES
+321 
-335 DPTFVNHWR
+335 
-344 GQSSKASKAFWNDD
+344 
-358 RYYES
+358 
-363 RQRWFTLN
+363 
-371 RERVKNLSE
+371 
-380 EQRQALADRARKFLC
+380 
-395 NVTKEMRIER
+395 
-405 AAKRWMNEAEDS
+405 
-417 PNRRFLG
+417 
-424 DLVKRK
+424 
-430 DITEETLEKALK
+430 
-442 EAGSIRGASRL
+442 
-453 LSVDRTAF
+453 
-461 RRFPELIK
+461 
-469 KYKEMWN
+469 
-476 DAAVSVDDIKEAL
+476 
-489 KENLSLRSIA
+489 
-499 EKLGVSKSY
+499 
-508 IVRRMSK
+508 SK
-515 AKKALNIEI
+515 AKEALNIEI

-582 GYVTLELSNKTDSP
+582 GYVTLELSNKTDLP

-609 FIHGNESCEV
+609 FLHGNEPCEI
-619 SYADRSGKYQ
+619 SYADRNGKYQ
-629 DQPAE
+629 DQPPE

>member
-91 TSRHEL
+91 TSCHEL

-256 STHHLSDE
+256 
-264 YNLRHGVYKRGFDE
+264 
-278 HRHHVD
+278 
-284 GNRRNNTPMN
+284 
-294 IVRMKASDHIKMHN
+294 
-308 LLNSERP
+308 
-315 EYKEKL
+315 
-321 SLAQKESWKKQAES
+321 
-335 DPTFVNHWR
+335 
-344 GQSSKASKAFWNDD
+344 
-358 RYYES
+358 
-363 RQRWFTLN
+363 
-371 RERVKNLSE
+371 
-380 EQRQALADRARKFLC
+380 
-395 NVTKEMRIER
+395 
-405 AAKRWMNEAEDS
+405 
-417 PNRRFLG
+417 
-424 DLVKRK
+424 
-430 DITEETLEKALK
+430 
-442 EAGSIRGASRL
+442 
-453 LSVDRTAF
+453 
-461 RRFPELIK
+461 
-469 KYKEMWN
+469 
-476 DAAVSVDDIKEAL
+476 
-489 KENLSLRSIA
+489 
-499 EKLGVSKSY
+499 
-508 IVRRMSK
+508 RRMSK
-515 AKKALNIEI
+515 AKEALNIEI

-582 GYVTLELSNKTDSP
+582 GYVTLELSNKTDLP

-609 FIHGNESCEV
+609 FIHGTEPCEV

>member
-53 IFRFFNRSNPNNLN
+53 IFRFFNRGNSNNLN

-91 TSRHEL
+91 TSCHEL

-120 LGDEFTAICMEKS
+120 LDNEFTAICMEKS

-256 STHHLSDE
+256 
-264 YNLRHGVYKRGFDE
+264 
-278 HRHHVD
+278 
-284 GNRRNNTPMN
+284 
-294 IVRMKASDHIKMHN
+294 
-308 LLNSERP
+308 
-315 EYKEKL
+315 
-321 SLAQKESWKKQAES
+321 
-335 DPTFVNHWR
+335 
-344 GQSSKASKAFWNDD
+344 
-358 RYYES
+358 
-363 RQRWFTLN
+363 
-371 RERVKNLSE
+371 
-380 EQRQALADRARKFLC
+380 
-395 NVTKEMRIER
+395 
-405 AAKRWMNEAEDS
+405 
-417 PNRRFLG
+417 
-424 DLVKRK
+424 
-430 DITEETLEKALK
+430 
-442 EAGSIRGASRL
+442 
-453 LSVDRTAF
+453 
-461 RRFPELIK
+461 
-469 KYKEMWN
+469 
-476 DAAVSVDDIKEAL
+476 
-489 KENLSLRSIA
+489 
-499 EKLGVSKSY
+499 
-508 IVRRMSK
+508 RRMSK
-515 AKKALNIEI
+515 AKEALNIEI

-619 SYADRSGKYQ
+619 SYADRNGKYQ

>member
-1 MPIMSDKWIKFKAE
+1 MPIMSDKWIRQKAE
-15 NDQLIVP
+15 NEQLIVP
-22 FHAESRSSNEDGTP
+22 FHAESRSNNEDGTP

-53 IFRFFNRSNPNNLN
+53 VFRFFNPANIVNRNL
-67 VEVRSVRDSIGP
+67 EIKCVRDAIEP
-79 DVIDPVNFNEAL
+79 NVIDPVNFNENL

-97 RDDECITIPPHGFML
+97 REDECIIMPPHSFML

-120 LGDEFTAICMEKS
+120 LSNEFTAICMEKS

-242 GYEAVYQPMDPYIV
+242 GYEAVYQPMDPYI
-256 STHHLSDE
+256 
-264 YNLRHGVYKRGFDE
+264 
-278 HRHHVD
+278 
-284 GNRRNNTPMN
+284 
-294 IVRMKASDHIKMHN
+294 A
-308 LLNSERP
+308 
-315 EYKEKL
+315 KE
-321 SLAQKESWKKQAES
+321 
-335 DPTFVNHWR
+335 
-344 GQSSKASKAFWNDD
+344 
-358 RYYES
+358 
-363 RQRWFTLN
+363 
-371 RERVKNLSE
+371 
-380 EQRQALADRARKFLC
+380 
-395 NVTKEMRIER
+395 
-405 AAKRWMNEAEDS
+405 
-417 PNRRFLG
+417 
-424 DLVKRK
+424 
-430 DITEETLEKALK
+430 
-442 EAGSIRGASRL
+442 
-453 LSVDRTAF
+453 
-461 RRFPELIK
+461 
-469 KYKEMWN
+469 
-476 DAAVSVDDIKEAL
+476 
-489 KENLSLRSIA
+489 
-499 EKLGVSKSY
+499 
-508 IVRRMSK
+508 
-515 AKKALNIEI
+515 ALNIEI

-609 FIHGNESCEV
+609 FIHGNEPCEI

>member
-120 LGDEFTAICMEKS
+120 LGNEFTAICMEKS

-242 GYEAVYQPMDPYIV
+242 GYEAVYQPMDPY
-256 STHHLSDE
+256 
-264 YNLRHGVYKRGFDE
+264 
-278 HRHHVD
+278 
-284 GNRRNNTPMN
+284 
-294 IVRMKASDHIKMHN
+294 
-308 LLNSERP
+308 
-315 EYKEKL
+315 
-321 SLAQKESWKKQAES
+321 
-335 DPTFVNHWR
+335 
-344 GQSSKASKAFWNDD
+344 
-358 RYYES
+358 
-363 RQRWFTLN
+363 
-371 RERVKNLSE
+371 
-380 EQRQALADRARKFLC
+380 
-395 NVTKEMRIER
+395 
-405 AAKRWMNEAEDS
+405 
-417 PNRRFLG
+417 
-424 DLVKRK
+424 
-430 DITEETLEKALK
+430 
-442 EAGSIRGASRL
+442 
-453 LSVDRTAF
+453 
-461 RRFPELIK
+461 
-469 KYKEMWN
+469 
-476 DAAVSVDDIKEAL
+476 
-489 KENLSLRSIA
+489 
-499 EKLGVSKSY
+499 
-508 IVRRMSK
+508 SK
-515 AKKALNIEI
+515 AKEALNIEI

-619 SYADRSGKYQ
+619 SYADRNGKYQ

>member
-53 IFRFFNRSNPNNLN
+53 IFRFFNRGNSNNLN

-79 DVIDPVNFNEAL
+79 DVIDPVNFNEAH
-91 TSRHEL
+91 TTRYEL
-97 RDDECITIPPHGFML
+97 LDDECITIPPHGFML

-120 LGDEFTAICMEKS
+120 LGNEFTAICMEKS

-242 GYEAVYQPMDPYIV
+242 
-256 STHHLSDE
+256 
-264 YNLRHGVYKRGFDE
+264 
-278 HRHHVD
+278 
-284 GNRRNNTPMN
+284 
-294 IVRMKASDHIKMHN
+294 
-308 LLNSERP
+308 
-315 EYKEKL
+315 
-321 SLAQKESWKKQAES
+321 
-335 DPTFVNHWR
+335 
-344 GQSSKASKAFWNDD
+344 
-358 RYYES
+358 
-363 RQRWFTLN
+363 
-371 RERVKNLSE
+371 
-380 EQRQALADRARKFLC
+380 
-395 NVTKEMRIER
+395 
-405 AAKRWMNEAEDS
+405 
-417 PNRRFLG
+417 
-424 DLVKRK
+424 
-430 DITEETLEKALK
+430 
-442 EAGSIRGASRL
+442 
-453 LSVDRTAF
+453 
-461 RRFPELIK
+461 
-469 KYKEMWN
+469 
-476 DAAVSVDDIKEAL
+476 
-489 KENLSLRSIA
+489 
-499 EKLGVSKSY
+499 

-515 AKKALNIEI
+515 AKEALNIEI

-582 GYVTLELSNKTDSP
+582 GYVTLELSNKTDLP

-609 FIHGNESCEV
+609 FLHGNEPCEI
-619 SYADRSGKYQ
+619 SYADRNGKYQ
-629 DQPAE
+629 DQPPE

>member
-15 NDQLIVP
+15 KDQLIVP
-22 FHAESRSSNEDGTP
+22 FHSESRSVNEDGTP

-53 IFRFFNRSNPNNLN
+53 VFRFFNPANIVNRNL
-67 VEVRSVRDSIGP
+67 EIKCVRDAIEP
-79 DVIDPVNFNEAL
+79 NVIDPVNFNENL
-91 TSRHEL
+91 TSRREL
-97 RDDECITIPPHGFML
+97 REDECIIMPPHSFML

-120 LGDEFTAICMEKS
+120 LSNEFTAICMEKS

-256 STHHLSDE
+256 
-264 YNLRHGVYKRGFDE
+264 
-278 HRHHVD
+278 
-284 GNRRNNTPMN
+284 
-294 IVRMKASDHIKMHN
+294 
-308 LLNSERP
+308 
-315 EYKEKL
+315 
-321 SLAQKESWKKQAES
+321 
-335 DPTFVNHWR
+335 
-344 GQSSKASKAFWNDD
+344 
-358 RYYES
+358 
-363 RQRWFTLN
+363 
-371 RERVKNLSE
+371 
-380 EQRQALADRARKFLC
+380 
-395 NVTKEMRIER
+395 
-405 AAKRWMNEAEDS
+405 
-417 PNRRFLG
+417 
-424 DLVKRK
+424 
-430 DITEETLEKALK
+430 
-442 EAGSIRGASRL
+442 
-453 LSVDRTAF
+453 
-461 RRFPELIK
+461 
-469 KYKEMWN
+469 
-476 DAAVSVDDIKEAL
+476 
-489 KENLSLRSIA
+489 
-499 EKLGVSKSY
+499 
-508 IVRRMSK
+508 RRMSK
-515 AKKALNIEI
+515 AKEALNIEI

-609 FIHGNESCEV
+609 FIHGNEPCEI
-619 SYADRSGKYQ
+619 SYADRNGKYQ

>member
-79 DVIDPVNFNEAL
+79 DVIDPVNFNEAH

-120 LGDEFTAICMEKS
+120 LGNEFTAICMEKS

-170 YSVNEEANITI
+170 YSVNEEVNITI

-256 STHHLSDE
+256 
-264 YNLRHGVYKRGFDE
+264 
-278 HRHHVD
+278 
-284 GNRRNNTPMN
+284 
-294 IVRMKASDHIKMHN
+294 
-308 LLNSERP
+308 
-315 EYKEKL
+315 
-321 SLAQKESWKKQAES
+321 
-335 DPTFVNHWR
+335 
-344 GQSSKASKAFWNDD
+344 
-358 RYYES
+358 
-363 RQRWFTLN
+363 
-371 RERVKNLSE
+371 
-380 EQRQALADRARKFLC
+380 
-395 NVTKEMRIER
+395 
-405 AAKRWMNEAEDS
+405 
-417 PNRRFLG
+417 
-424 DLVKRK
+424 
-430 DITEETLEKALK
+430 
-442 EAGSIRGASRL
+442 
-453 LSVDRTAF
+453 
-461 RRFPELIK
+461 
-469 KYKEMWN
+469 
-476 DAAVSVDDIKEAL
+476 
-489 KENLSLRSIA
+489 
-499 EKLGVSKSY
+499 
-508 IVRRMSK
+508 RRMSK
-515 AKKALNIEI
+515 AKEALNIEI

-582 GYVTLELSNKTDSP
+582 GYVTLELSNKTDLP